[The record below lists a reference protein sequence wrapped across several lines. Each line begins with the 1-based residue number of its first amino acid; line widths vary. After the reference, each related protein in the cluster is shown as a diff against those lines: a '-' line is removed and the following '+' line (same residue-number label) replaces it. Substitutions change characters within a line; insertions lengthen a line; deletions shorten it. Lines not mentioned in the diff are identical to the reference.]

1 MMMILKHLIYLVHI
15 INLKFSFYVILIIPS
30 FEPHDI
36 WDESF
41 EYDIT
46 VISFDNPY
54 CLYMYDSLFHSHT
67 INWLLY
73 LLPNESQFP
82 FLFIDNDV
90 IFDSLIFKFGL
101 FENEFKE
108 YTEKESSW

>member
-1 MMMILKHLIYLVHI
+1 M
-15 INLKFSFYVILIIPS
+15 STILILPS

-41 EYDIT
+41 KYDIT
-46 VISFDNPY
+46 LISFENPY
-54 CLYMYDSLFHSHT
+54 CLYMYDSLFYSHT

-90 IFDSLIFKFGL
+90 IFDLLIFKFGL

-108 YTEKESSW
+108 YTEKEPSW